1 LWPFWRLASAFDHY
15 WCMVGKE
22 RLSHDDMVSL
32 LRNMNLRRKD
42 ATAVLRVRDML
53 THTRHTRI

>member
-1 LWPFWRLASAFDHY
+1 
-15 WCMVGKE
+15 MVGKE

-42 ATAVLRVRDML
+42 ATAFLRVRDML